1 MPEIEIGTVSN
12 PIVFTGVIAGEE
24 FLHPN
29 NPFYLW
35 NDKGSINGSV
45 DARELTIKVLGLNLV
60 DELVGTSNGTA
71 SQSFTVAFPP
81 VIANDSE
88 NPLIVKVN
96 GVIWTLVAD
105 LLTAGNTDEVY
116 EFDYNTGIVS
126 FGDNINGKIPPTG
139 NLVEISYT
147 PDTVE
152 FGTEISEFNWLGIQ
166 STGIISNP
174 RLVGNEREIAIDTT
188 HVAVAHTPIVSITGV
203 FLNSDPGH
211 FGTNYFT
218 GGTFN
223 AMTGIITLGTALPSS
238 NETVLIEYQY
248 TIKDDVEPGFTQIGK
263 ETSHTFLNPIPSN
276 NAKLIYLRLTPPAT
290 TSPSGF
296 MNLQFRLRVDYKA

>member
-24 FLHPN
+24 FLHPS

-35 NDKGSINGSV
+35 NDKLSVNGSV
-45 DARELTIKVLGLNLV
+45 DARELTVKVLGLNLM

-71 SQSFTVAFPP
+71 GQSFTVAFPP
-81 VIANDSE
+81 VIQDDSQ

-96 GVIWTLVAD
+96 GVIWLLVND
-105 LLTAGNTDEVY
+105 LSTAGPADEVY
-116 EFDYNTGIVS
+116 EFDFTTGTVT
-126 FGDNINGKIPPTG
+126 FGDNINGKIPPTA
-139 NLVEISYT
+139 NVIEISYT

-152 FGTEISEFNWLGIQ
+152 FGTEISEFDWLGIQ

-174 RLVGNEREIAIDTT
+174 RSLGNERAIAIDTT
-188 HVAVAHTPIVSITGV
+188 HVAAAHTPIVTVTGV

-218 GGTFN
+218 GGSFN
-223 AMTGIITLGTALPSS
+223 AMTGIITLGTALPSAD
-238 NETVLIEYQY
+238 EVVLIEYQY

-276 NAKLIYLRLTPPAT
+276 NAKRLYLRLVPPAT

-296 MNLQFRLRVDYKA
+296 MNLQFRLRIDYKA